1 MNTILLV
8 PKPLARDSSHFYLS
22 HLPEGIE
29 PIVVPKLTTVKLI
42 REWIQENISIDTAVV
57 LCSISSITKALTGK
71 NSIQAQGYVL
81 DTEYGYKLISMPSY
95 EQRFHAPERI
105 TEAID
110 RAKDAYKAWLQG
122 AYKEP
127 GAGVIHSAT
136 YVLDND
142 LDGLN
147 RFLQGLQSYPSL
159 SCDIETYSLK
169 HYSAGIGSIAFA
181 WDEHNGGAIYVN
193 NNPAYIQA
201 LAEFFLNYT
210 GNLKWHGI
218 SFDVYVLIYVL
229 YMDSLLDQ
237 KGLLHGLEVMLR
249 NWDCTQLITYLAT
262 NSCSGNHL
270 SLKEQAQEFAG
281 DYALTEIKDITQI
294 PVEDLL
300 RYNLI
305 DACSTWYV
313 YNKHWGTVVADNQE
327 AIYRDLFKPSTVDV
341 IQMQLTGAP
350 INLNRV
356 QEVSTE
362 LTTLETTLIDS
373 IRTNKITIAFTDWL
387 NQEWVTYKNSTLKN
401 KKVTLADAKKEFNP
415 NSGKQLGKLITWLN
429 LPVLD
434 TTDTGAIA
442 TGKNVIRDYLNHTDD
457 ADIKAL
463 FTAIA
468 DLSDIQK
475 ITSSFIPALLNS
487 QYDEQTQWWYLFGNF
502 RLGGTVSGRMSSNSP
517 NCQNIPSG
525 SKYGKLIKSCFQ
537 APDGFLLVGLDFAA
551 LEAKINALLTRD
563 PEKMK
568 IYLEGYDSHCLNTFT
583 YWPELMPDIKQAEE
597 SDECFECTSKDGKE
611 IIYFKGTDIV
621 TYKGT
626 SYRGTEL
633 FALLTS
639 EGL

>member
-1 MNTILLV
+1 METVLLV
-8 PKPLARDSSHFYLS
+8 SKPLARDSSHFYLS

-29 PIVVPKLTTVKLI
+29 SIVVPKLTTVKLI

-57 LCSISSITKALTGK
+57 LCSISAITKALTGK

-110 RAKDAYKAWLQG
+110 RAKDAYRAWLQG
-122 AYKEP
+122 SYKEP
-127 GAGVIHSAT
+127 GADVIHSAT
-136 YVLDND
+136 YILDND

-169 HYSAGIGSIAFA
+169 HYSAGLGSIAFA

-210 GNLKWHGI
+210 GNLKWHNI

-313 YNKHWGTVVADNQE
+313 YNKHWGTVLADNQLT
-327 AIYRDLFKPSTVDV
+327 IYRDLFKPSTVDV

-356 QEVSTE
+356 QEVNTE
-362 LTTLETTLIDS
+362 LTTLETTLIEA
-373 IRTNKITIAFTDWL
+373 IRTNPITIAFTDWL

-415 NSGKQLGKLITWLN
+415 NSGKQLSKLITWLN

-434 TTDTGAIA
+434 TTNTGAIA

-457 ADIKAL
+457 TDIKAL
-463 FTAIA
+463 FAAIA

-517 NCQNIPSG
+517 NCQNIPSN

-537 APDGFLLVGLDFAA
+537 PADGFLFVGLDFAA

-568 IYLEGYDSHCLNTFT
+568 IYLEGYDSHCLNTYT
-583 YWPELMPDIKQAEE
+583 YWPELMPDMKQAEE

-611 IIYFKGTDIV
+611 TIYFKGTDIV
-621 TYKGT
+621 IYKGT

>member
-1 MNTILLV
+1 MKTVLLV
-8 PKPLARDSSHFYLS
+8 SKPLARDSSHFYLS
-22 HLPEGIE
+22 HLPGGIE

-42 REWIQENISIDTAVV
+42 REWIQENISIDTAAV
-57 LCSISSITKALTGK
+57 LCSISPITKALTGK

-110 RAKDAYKAWLQG
+110 RAKDAYRAWLQG
-122 AYKEP
+122 SYKEP
-127 GAGVIHSAT
+127 GADVIHSAT
-136 YVLDND
+136 YILDND

-147 RFLQGLQSYPSL
+147 LFLQGLQSYPSL

-193 NNPAYIQA
+193 NNPAYVKA
-201 LAEFFLNYT
+201 LAQFFIEYQ

-313 YNKHWGTVVADNQE
+313 YNKHWGIVVADNQLT
-327 AIYRDLFKPSTVDV
+327 IYRDLFKPSTVDV

-356 QEVSTE
+356 KEVSDE
-362 LTTLETTLIDS
+362 LTALESTLIET
-373 IRTNKITIAFTDWL
+373 IRTNQITIAFTGWL

-457 ADIKAL
+457 TDIKAL
-463 FTAIA
+463 FAAIA

-517 NCQNIPSG
+517 
-525 SKYGKLIKSCFQ
+525 
-537 APDGFLLVGLDFAA
+537 
-551 LEAKINALLTRD
+551 
-563 PEKMK
+563 
-568 IYLEGYDSHCLNTFT
+568 
-583 YWPELMPDIKQAEE
+583 
-597 SDECFECTSKDGKE
+597 
-611 IIYFKGTDIV
+611 
-621 TYKGT
+621 
-626 SYRGTEL
+626 
-633 FALLTS
+633 
-639 EGL
+639 

>member
-1 MNTILLV
+1 METVLLV
-8 PKPLARDSSHFYLS
+8 SKPLARDSSHFYLS

-57 LCSISSITKALTGK
+57 LCSISAITKALTGK

-110 RAKDAYKAWLQG
+110 RAKDAYRAWLQG
-122 AYKEP
+122 SYKEP
-127 GAGVIHSAT
+127 GANVIHSAT
-136 YVLDND
+136 YILDND

-169 HYSAGIGSIAFA
+169 HYSAGLGSIAFA

-201 LAEFFLNYT
+201 LAQFFIEYQ
-210 GNLKWHGI
+210 GNLKWHNI
-218 SFDVYVLIYVL
+218 AFDVYVLIYVL

-300 RYNLI
+300 RYNLV
-305 DACSTWYV
+305 DTLSTWYV
-313 YNKHWGTVVADNQE
+313 YHKHWNTLIADNQLN
-327 AIYRDLFKPSTVDV
+327 IYRELFQPSTIDV

-350 INLNRV
+350 VNLNRV
-356 QEVSTE
+356 KEISTILFTEQDRLIE
-362 LTTLETTLIDS
+362 L
-373 IRTNKITIAFTDWL
+373 IRTNKVTIEFTHWL
-387 NQEWVTYKNSTLKN
+387 NEQWVIKKNSILK
-401 KKVTLADAKKEFNP
+401 KKQVTLTDAKEVFNP
-415 NSGKQLGKLITWLN
+415 GSDKQLGKLITWLG
-429 LPVLD
+429 LPILD
-434 TTDTGAIA
+434 TTDSGAIA
-442 TGKNVIRDYLNHTDD
+442 TGKNIIRNYLNHTDD
-457 ADIKAL
+457 PDIQAL
-463 FTAIA
+463 FTSIA
-468 DLSDIQK
+468 NLTDIQK
-475 ITSSFIPALLNS
+475 ITSSFIPPLLNVVF
-487 QYDEQTQWWYLFGNF
+487 DEKTQWWYLFGNF

-517 NCQNIPSG
+517 NLQNLPSG

-537 APDGFLLVGLDFAA
+537 APDGFLFVGIDFAA
-551 LEAKINALLTRD
+551 LESKINALLTRD

-583 YWPELMPDIKQAEE
+583 YWPELMPDIQQAEE
-597 SDECFECTSKDGKE
+597 TDECYECIDEETKE
-611 IIYFKGTDIV
+611 VFYIRGTDRVTFKGTEY
-621 TYKGT
+621 TGESLYT
-626 SYRGTEL
+626 
-633 FALLTS
+633 LLTS
-639 EGL
+639 KRA

>member
-1 MNTILLV
+1 MKTVLLV
-8 PKPLARDSSHFYLS
+8 SKPLARDSSHFYLS

-110 RAKDAYKAWLQG
+110 RAKDAYRAWLQG
-122 AYKEP
+122 SYKEP
-127 GAGVIHSAT
+127 GADVIHSAT

-193 NNPAYIQA
+193 NNPEYIQA
-201 LAEFFLNYT
+201 LAQFFIEYQ
-210 GNLKWHGI
+210 GNLKYHNI

-249 NWDCTQLITYLAT
+249 NWDCTQLIAYLAT

-300 RYNLI
+300 KYNLI

-313 YNKHWGTVVADNQE
+313 YNKHWGTVVADNQLT
-327 AIYRDLFKPSTVDV
+327 IYRDLFKPSTVDV

-350 INLNRV
+350 VNLNKV
-356 QEVSTE
+356 KEVSDE
-362 LTTLETTLIDS
+362 LTTLEIALIDS
-373 IRTNKITIAFTDWL
+373 IRTNPITIAFTDWL

-457 ADIKAL
+457 ADIQAL
-463 FTAIA
+463 FAAIA

-517 NCQNIPSG
+517 NLQQIPSG

-537 APDGFLLVGLDFAA
+537 APEGWLFVGLDFAA

-568 IYLEGYDSHCLNTFT
+568 IYLEGYDSHCLNTYT

-626 SYRGTEL
+626 NYRGTEL

>member
-1 MNTILLV
+1 MKTVLLV
-8 PKPLARDSSHFYLS
+8 SKPLARDSSHFYLS
-22 HLPEGIE
+22 DLPEGIE

-81 DTEYGYKLISMPSY
+81 DTEYEYRLISMPSY

-110 RAKDAYKAWLQG
+110 RAKDAYRAWLQG
-122 AYKEP
+122 SYKEP
-127 GAGVIHSAT
+127 GADVIHSAT
-136 YVLDND
+136 YILDND

-193 NNPAYIQA
+193 NNPEYIQA
-201 LAEFFLNYT
+201 LAEFFLNYI
-210 GNLKWHGI
+210 GNLKYHNI

-249 NWDCTQLITYLAT
+249 NWDCTQLISYLAT

-313 YNKHWGTVVADNQE
+313 YNKHWGTVVADNQLT
-327 AIYRDLFKPSTVDV
+327 IYRDLFKPSTVDV

-356 QEVSTE
+356 QEVSDE
-362 LTTLETTLIDS
+362 LTALETALIDS
-373 IRTNKITIAFTDWL
+373 IRTNQITIAFTDWL

-457 ADIKAL
+457 TDIQAL

-537 APDGFLLVGLDFAA
+537 APDGFLFVGLDFAA

-568 IYLEGYDSHCLNTFT
+568 IYLEGYDSHCLNTYT
-583 YWPELMPDIKQAEE
+583 YWPELLPDIKQAEE

-611 IIYFKGTDIV
+611 TIYFKGTDIV

-626 SYRGTEL
+626 SYRGSEL